1 MVFHFLPE
9 VTDVLSR
16 FVPRIIPFYLLLLA
30 AGGTAN
36 AQSTFE
42 QKAANPFDNNNDG
55 LPDLGMAP
63 ENHDGEKHFAEIVKD
78 FGETSMNDNG
88 LDTGE
93 QAKAF
98 ALGKVRDALSQQV
111 NQHVESWLSPW
122 GNASVDV
129 KVDNEGHFTGSRGS
143 WFVPLQDNDRYLTWS
158 QLGLTQQDDGLV
170 SNVGVGQR
178 WARGSWLV
186 GYNTFYDNLLD
197 ENLQR
202 AGFGAEAWGE
212 YLRLSANFYQPFA
225 AWHEQ
230 TATQEQRM
238 ARGYDLTARMRMPF
252 YQHLNTSVS
261 VEQYF
266 GDRVDLFNSGTGYH
280 NPVALSLGLNYTP
293 VPLVTVTAQHKQGE
307 SGENQN
313 NLGLNLNYRFGVP
326 LKKQLSAGE
335 VVESQSLRG
344 SRYDNPQRNNLPTL
358 EYRQRKTLTVFLAT
372 PPWDLKPGETVPLKL
387 QIRSRYGIRQL
398 IWQGDTQI
406 LSLTPGA
413 QANSAEGWTLIMPDW
428 QNGER
433 ASNHWRL
440 SVVVEDNQGQRVS
453 SNEITLTLVE
463 PFDALSNDELRWEP

>member
-129 KVDNEGHFTGSRGS
+129 KLDNEGHFTGSRGS

-186 GYNTFYDNLLD
+186 GYNTFMTTCWTKIFSERALVPKRGANICDYRQTFTSRLLHGT
-197 ENLQR
+197 NRQPRRNNGWR
-202 AGFGAEAWGE
+202 AG
-212 YLRLSANFYQPFA
+212 
-225 AWHEQ
+225 
-230 TATQEQRM
+230 TT
-238 ARGYDLTARMRMPF
+238 
-252 YQHLNTSVS
+252 
-261 VEQYF
+261 
-266 GDRVDLFNSGTGYH
+266 
-280 NPVALSLGLNYTP
+280 
-293 VPLVTVTAQHKQGE
+293 
-307 SGENQN
+307 
-313 NLGLNLNYRFGVP
+313 
-326 LKKQLSAGE
+326 
-335 VVESQSLRG
+335 
-344 SRYDNPQRNNLPTL
+344 
-358 EYRQRKTLTVFLAT
+358 
-372 PPWDLKPGETVPLKL
+372 
-387 QIRSRYGIRQL
+387 
-398 IWQGDTQI
+398 
-406 LSLTPGA
+406 
-413 QANSAEGWTLIMPDW
+413 
-428 QNGER
+428 
-433 ASNHWRL
+433 
-440 SVVVEDNQGQRVS
+440 
-453 SNEITLTLVE
+453 
-463 PFDALSNDELRWEP
+463 

>member
-98 ALGKVRDALSQQV
+98 ALEKVRDALSQQV

-178 WARGSWLV
+178 WARGSWVITLFMTTCWTKIFSERALV
-186 GYNTFYDNLLD
+186 PKRGANICDYRQTFISRLLHGM
-197 ENLQR
+197 NRQPRRNNGWR
-202 AGFGAEAWGE
+202 AG
-212 YLRLSANFYQPFA
+212 
-225 AWHEQ
+225 
-230 TATQEQRM
+230 TT
-238 ARGYDLTARMRMPF
+238 
-252 YQHLNTSVS
+252 
-261 VEQYF
+261 
-266 GDRVDLFNSGTGYH
+266 
-280 NPVALSLGLNYTP
+280 
-293 VPLVTVTAQHKQGE
+293 
-307 SGENQN
+307 
-313 NLGLNLNYRFGVP
+313 
-326 LKKQLSAGE
+326 
-335 VVESQSLRG
+335 
-344 SRYDNPQRNNLPTL
+344 
-358 EYRQRKTLTVFLAT
+358 
-372 PPWDLKPGETVPLKL
+372 
-387 QIRSRYGIRQL
+387 
-398 IWQGDTQI
+398 
-406 LSLTPGA
+406 
-413 QANSAEGWTLIMPDW
+413 
-428 QNGER
+428 
-433 ASNHWRL
+433 
-440 SVVVEDNQGQRVS
+440 
-453 SNEITLTLVE
+453 
-463 PFDALSNDELRWEP
+463 

>member
-55 LPDLGMAP
+55 LPDLDLAP

-111 NQHVESWLSPW
+111 NQHVESWLSAW

-186 GYNTFYDNLLD
+186 GYNTFM
-197 ENLQR
+197 
-202 AGFGAEAWGE
+202 
-212 YLRLSANFYQPFA
+212 
-225 AWHEQ
+225 
-230 TATQEQRM
+230 TTC
-238 ARGYDLTARMRMPF
+238 
-252 YQHLNTSVS
+252 
-261 VEQYF
+261 
-266 GDRVDLFNSGTGYH
+266 
-280 NPVALSLGLNYTP
+280 
-293 VPLVTVTAQHKQGE
+293 
-307 SGENQN
+307 
-313 NLGLNLNYRFGVP
+313 
-326 LKKQLSAGE
+326 
-335 VVESQSLRG
+335 
-344 SRYDNPQRNNLPTL
+344 
-358 EYRQRKTLTVFLAT
+358 
-372 PPWDLKPGETVPLKL
+372 
-387 QIRSRYGIRQL
+387 
-398 IWQGDTQI
+398 
-406 LSLTPGA
+406 
-413 QANSAEGWTLIMPDW
+413 WTKIFS
-428 QNGER
+428 ER
-433 ASNHWRL
+433 ASVPKRGANICDYRQTFISRLLHGMNRQPRRNNGWRA
-440 SVVVEDNQGQRVS
+440 G
-453 SNEITLTLVE
+453 TT
-463 PFDALSNDELRWEP
+463 